1 MRKNFTKKATS
12 MLLATSMIVGSTSF
26 LAGCGSKKN
35 EIVTLDVYS
44 QLANYSGVQTG
55 WIADILKDKFK
66 VKLNIIPDGDGVWKM
81 VTWVISLFGVMTVIN
96 TQQR

>member
-66 VKLNIIPDGDGVWKM
+66 VKL
-81 VTWVISLFGVMTVIN
+81 TWVISLFGVMTVIN

>member
-26 LAGCGSKKN
+26 LAGCGSKKS

-44 QLANYSGVQTG
+44 QLANYSGVR
-55 WIADILKDKFK
+55 DRLDRRYLKGQ
-66 VKLNIIPDGDGVWKM
+66 VQ
-81 VTWVISLFGVMTVIN
+81 S
-96 TQQR
+96 